1 MLKDEM
7 AVREYL
13 LSIIEGFT
21 GVYSGW
27 TGFSTVDLI
36 KIFLSFGVPREL

>member
-7 AVREYL
+7 AAREYL
-13 LSIIEGFT
+13 FALIEGFT
-21 GVYSGW
+21 GVYNGW

-36 KIFLSFGVPREL
+36 KILLVLGVSREL